1 MDLDDDGNLDIL
13 SGSYSREDTDM
24 AGLFQVLRGRKD
36 GTFAKAEALKGSD
49 GKALILPRP
58 GGLANW
64 LKGLVGNDNSDVDRI
79 CTRPFAADLNG
90 DGKLDLVS
98 GNFTGTFALF
108 VGQGSGKFVP
118 QASWLSAD
126 GKRMAVPGHSD
137 PFLVDWDKDGDLDL
151 VSGSSQGGAFLF
163 PNVGSKT
170 EPKFGAMVTLLTALG
185 HRGDEQVRF
194 GDAHCTGP
202 GADTRVWVDDVN
214 GDGKLDLLVGDQVDL
229 VHLVEGVAEA
239 DARVKLAAWSK
250 EQAEFFEQPQ
260 GKDQASMRKWRDA
273 YQELEKRKQVF
284 AKDEST
290 GFVWLLLQK

>member
-1 MDLDDDGNLDIL
+1 MDLDEDGNLDIL

-36 GTFAKAEALKGSD
+36 GTFGKAEVLKGSD
-49 GKALILPRP
+49 GNPLILPRP

-64 LKGLVGNDNSDVDRI
+64 LKGLVGNDDSDVDRI

-108 VGQGSGKFVP
+108 VGQGSGKFAP

-126 GKRMAVPGHSD
+126 GKRMAVPAHSD

-151 VSGSSQGGAFLF
+151 VSGSAQGGAFLF
-163 PNVGSKT
+163 PNAGSKT
-170 EPKFGAMVTLLTALG
+170 EPKFGAMVTLLEAPG
-185 HRGDEQVRF
+185 HRSDEQVRF
-194 GDAHCTGP
+194 GDAHCSAP

-229 VHLVEGVAEA
+229 LHV
-239 DARVKLAAWSK
+239 
-250 EQAEFFEQPQ
+250 
-260 GKDQASMRKWRDA
+260 
-273 YQELEKRKQVF
+273 
-284 AKDEST
+284 
-290 GFVWLLLQK
+290 